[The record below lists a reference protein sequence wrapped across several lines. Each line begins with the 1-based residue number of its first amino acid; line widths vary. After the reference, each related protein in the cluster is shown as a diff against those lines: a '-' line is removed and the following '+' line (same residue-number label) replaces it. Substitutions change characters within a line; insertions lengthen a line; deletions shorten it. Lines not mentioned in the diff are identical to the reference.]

1 MIEKL
6 DPMQEAASEA
16 ENGVKSGHGGPFGA
30 VIVKDGKIIGRGH
43 NSVILKNDPTSHA
56 EVEAI
61 RDACRRTGSFDLS
74 GTVLYTTCYPCPMCL
89 GAIMWARIDRIYY
102 CLNSEDVAKIGF
114 DDGAFYDN
122 FSNPEFLDGFAHVS
136 DQERE
141 RCIEILKSYSSN
153 EHTIY

>member
-43 NSVILKNDPTSHA
+43 NSVILNNDPTSHA

-74 GTVLYTTCYPCPMCL
+74 VRYFIQRAIRVRCVSERLCGRELTGYITVLIRRTL
-89 GAIMWARIDRIYY
+89 Q
-102 CLNSEDVAKIGF
+102 K
-114 DDGAFYDN
+114 
-122 FSNPEFLDGFAHVS
+122 
-136 DQERE
+136 
-141 RCIEILKSYSSN
+141 
-153 EHTIY
+153 